1 MLPLVSLCAA
11 AAGGAPATGG
21 GCWGGSTGCLRW
33 RVLESCCSSTTA
45 YCRAEH
51 LIIMSKHS
59 ALLTGIAIQSG
70 AVDAYARDLSTM
82 SGSNNSY
89 WGLIDE
95 LVGTTS
101 STIIRA
107 LADADVPT
115 SLVNIWNKFRA
126 LGDSDDVCISVA
138 CAMLQFAAS
147 DEHVTRSL
155 LRAKAVPML
164 LQILARGRDCWIDEV
179 GSALCSLAALPEA
192 RAVLLA
198 AGAPAA
204 LRVYAREPSHSEAA
218 AVALG
223 ALGCSL

>member
-1 MLPLVSLCAA
+1 MLQ
-11 AAGGAPATGG
+11 
-21 GCWGGSTGCLRW
+21 
-33 RVLESCCSSTTA
+33 SCCSSTTA

-59 ALLTGIAIQSG
+59 ALLTSIAIQAG
-70 AVDAYARDLSTM
+70 AVNAYARDLSTM

-89 WGLIDE
+89 WRLMDE
-95 LVGTTS
+95 LVGRFPANTS

-192 RAVLLA
+192 RAALLA